1 MSWRTAD
8 GAHWADGAAAPNI
21 VSINVITEGVQMD
34 TLLSVTGLERRYGAV
49 RAVDGLDLQVTAGE
63 VVALLGP
70 NGAGKTTLSNCVI
83 GLLEPHAG
91 EVVVLGG
98 DPRRAAIRRQ
108 LGVVQQDVGFPT
120 TLRVGEVVSG
130 AAVRSGRD
138 AVVARAALG
147 EVGLEELARR
157 RASRLSGGQQR
168 RLQLAMA
175 LVSDP
180 RLLVLDEPT
189 EGLDVTARRG
199 FWDMLANRRDAGV
212 GVLLTTHAVAEAA
225 EVADRVVV
233 VHDGRVVAE
242 GAPDTLTARVA
253 PRRIRARTTVP
264 LPVIAAWPEVASAS
278 AQGEAVEIVATP
290 VEAVVRRLLD
300 HDPDLADLTVTAATL
315 ADALVALDTAMED
328 IT

>member
-1 MSWRTAD
+1 MEPVLA
-8 GAHWADGAAAPNI
+8 
-21 VSINVITEGVQMD
+21 
-34 TLLSVTGLERRYGAV
+34 VTGLHRSHGPVHAV
-49 RAVDGLDLQVTAGE
+49 AGVDLRVDAGE

-98 DPRRAAIRRQ
+98 DPRRASTRRR

-120 TLRVGEVVSG
+120 TLRVGEVVDG
-130 AAVRSGRD
+130 AATRAGRGH
-138 AVVARAALG
+138 AAASASLA
-147 EVGLEELARR
+147 EVGLADLERR
-157 RASRLSGGQQR
+157 RAARLSGGQQR

-175 LVSDP
+175 LVADP

-189 EGLDVTARRG
+189 EGLDVTARRE
-199 FWDMLANRRDAGV
+199 FWHTLADRRDRGA

-233 VHDGRVVAE
+233 LRAGQVVAE
-242 GAPDTLTARVA
+242 GTPEQLTAHVA
-253 PRRIRARTTVP
+253 ERRIQARTSVEP
-264 LPVIAAWPEVASAS
+264 AAVGAWPGVRTATAR
-278 AQGEAVEIVATP
+278 GDHVDIVAES

-300 HDPDLADLTVTAATL
+300 ADPHLTDLTITRATL
-315 ADALVALDTAMED
+315 ADAVAALGPTTLED
-328 IT
+328 VA